1 MTPALDLQ
9 ACLDTPWQATA
20 DLPLRA
26 CVAFGL
32 VALAGWAGALRPFAG
47 QRALVALA
55 LVMAAWTGLS
65 ISEHAAVAAECKATL
80 GLSSWAVIA
89 TQPLLYALFVHQYRH
104 GELHG
109 GPWRSRLLL
118 ALPSAALVLL
128 ALGNGWHG
136 LFYGDDSRLSPP
148 IAGVPRLLY
157 DYEPLFAVMI
167 AVNYAWMAQATWTVW
182 QGYAEARG
190 TQRRH
195 WAGFMVMS
203 LVPLAANAAYI
214 GFGVRLLGVDP
225 TSTAFSLMVLGFA
238 WLIRRERLFEAAP
251 LARRLLFEELPDPV
265 LVLDAEGRIAEANEA
280 ARRLVP
286 PPPLDQPM
294 DRWPRYGAALA
305 AHRGEAVTLLEL
317 ADPPAWLE
325 LQRRELRMRG
335 RLIGALLQL
344 HDVSERHQAHTE
356 TQRTLAAREA
366 DLDKATALQA
376 LLREQA
382 MHDALTG
389 LLNRRAL
396 AERHGHETAAAEA
409 VLSLVLLDLD
419 HFKRIN
425 DEHGHA
431 TGDAVLRDFA
441 AALRSGLRA
450 GDTLFR
456 VGGEEFALLLPGALP
471 AQAAA
476 RVEGLREIVARWRL
490 AQLPQPVTFSAGVA
504 AHGPDTATLDALL
517 AAADAALYAAKRG
530 GRNRTEVTP
539 TGPAPQ

>member
-1 MTPALDLQ
+1 MTPALDFQ

-104 GELHG
+104 GEQHG

-118 ALPSAALVLL
+118 ALPSAALALL

-136 LFYGDDSRLSPP
+136 LFYGDGSRLSAP

-182 QGYAEARG
+182 QGFAEARG

-280 ARRLVP
+280 AMRLVP
-286 PPPLDQPM
+286 PPPLDQPLE
-294 DRWPRYGAALA
+294 RWPRYGAALA
-305 AHRGEAVTLLEL
+305 AHRGEAVALLEL

-325 LQRRELRMRG
+325 LQRRDLRVRG

-450 GDTLFR
+450 GDALFR

-476 RVEGLREIVARWRL
+476 RVAGLREIVARWRL
-490 AQLPQPVTFSAGVA
+490 AQLPEPVTFSAGVA
-504 AHGPDTATLDALL
+504 AHGPGTATLDALL
-517 AAADAALYAAKRG
+517 AAADAALYTAKRG
-530 GRNRTEVTP
+530 GRNRTEITAP
-539 TGPAPQ
+539 APAPQ

>member
-26 CVAFGL
+26 LIAVGL

-55 LVMAAWTGLS
+55 LVMAAWTGLN
-65 ISEHAAVAAECKATL
+65 ISEHAAVAADCKASIGL
-80 GLSSWAVIA
+80 GSWAVIA
-89 TQPLLYALFVHQYRH
+89 AQPLLYALFVHQYRH

-118 ALPSAALVLL
+118 AVPSAVTVAL
-128 ALGNGWHG
+128 ALTNGWHG
-136 LFYGDDSRLSPP
+136 LFYGDDSRLSAP

-157 DYEPLFAVMI
+157 DYGPLFAVMI
-167 AVNYAWMAQATWTVW
+167 AVNYAWMALATWIVW

-190 TQRRH
+190 PQRRH

-203 LVPLAANAAYI
+203 LVPLAANVAFL

-225 TSTAFSLMVLGFA
+225 TSTAFALMVLGFA

-265 LVLDAEGRIAEANEA
+265 LVLDAEGRIAEANA
-280 ARRLVP
+280 ASLRLVP
-286 PPPLDQPM
+286 PPALDQPLAS
-294 DRWPRYGAALA
+294 WPRFGAALG
-305 AHRGEAVTLLEL
+305 AHRGEAVALLEL
-317 ADPPAWLE
+317 ADPPAWVE
-325 LQRRELRMRG
+325 LQRRELRVKG

-344 HDVSERHQAHTE
+344 HDVSERHRAHTE

-396 AERHGHETAAAEA
+396 AERHGHETATPDAP
-409 VLSLVLLDLD
+409 LSLVLLDLD

-425 DEHGHA
+425 DSHGHA

-450 GDTLFR
+450 GDALFR
-456 VGGEEFALLLPGALP
+456 VGGEEFALLLPGATP

-476 RVEGLREIVARWRL
+476 RVQALREIVARWRL
-490 AQLPQPVTFSAGVA
+490 AQLPEPVTFSAGVA
-504 AHGPDTATLDALL
+504 AHGPATATLEALL
-517 AAADAALYAAKRG
+517 AAADDALYAAKRG
-530 GRNRTEVTP
+530 GRNRTEIK
-539 TGPAPQ
+539 A